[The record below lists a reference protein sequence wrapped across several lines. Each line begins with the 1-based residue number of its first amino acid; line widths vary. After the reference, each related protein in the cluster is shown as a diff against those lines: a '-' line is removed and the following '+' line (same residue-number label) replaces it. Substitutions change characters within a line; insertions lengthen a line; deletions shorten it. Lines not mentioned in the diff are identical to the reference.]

1 MRLSYPAV
9 RNCLLTLL
17 LAGAELGACAQMAF
31 QAAFDH
37 LTTADGL
44 SQSTVWEIAQDR
56 KGFIWMATA
65 DGLNRYDGSTFT
77 VFRHQPDQPYSL
89 PTNDIS
95 TLRADRRGNLW
106 VAPRAGGLH
115 RLRPDGQTFEHFPKT
130 SRGEGIAGAHVGC
143 LAESA
148 GHLWVGTA
156 GLGLLAYDFRTRQLL
171 RWPDGRVGK
180 TITAL
185 LAEGEFLWLGT
196 EPGQLLRLHPQTGR
210 LVAHHLPP
218 EPGMAERHR
227 TISVLR
233 RDARGRLWVG
243 TSGQGLYR
251 LDEATGTFVSTF
263 FKRGVYETVNLITD
277 VLDAPTGDLWVLTDY
292 GAVRYPNGDVSRP
305 TLVLPDAEN
314 DRSLSTHA
322 LKKGFR
328 DAEGNLW
335 LGTWQGGV
343 NILHARQEPF
353 AAFRHQPFNPQSLP
367 TTKAAP
373 LTSDRLGQLWV
384 GSNKGLTRISADG
397 TRFRHF
403 NSRNSSLRADDI
415 NPLFVSPSGNLC
427 VSTWTA
433 GFSVGD
439 PRSERFT
446 PVGLP
451 GRSKSV
457 KSFAAADSGR
467 VWVATQER
475 ELFRFDEKTGR
486 LQPIDLTA
494 VERVSAVFSF
504 NALMQDS
511 RGTLWIGTY
520 NTGLL
525 AWNRRTNTVRLFRAD
540 HQPGSLGSNSI
551 VSLYE
556 DRRGRVWVG
565 TNGGGLHRFDPVT
578 NRFQTVTTRD
588 GLANNYIAGIQEDA
602 QGTLWLST
610 NGGISSYNP
619 ATGAVH
625 NYDQRDGLV
634 GKEFLQN
641 ASAELPDGRLAFG
654 STQGLV
660 LFHPE
665 RLKEKLPPP
674 RVYLTG
680 LKLFNRPVSPTD
692 RNAPTRLSL
701 TDAPSLVF
709 RPEQSVFTL
718 EFTGVSFHPNRN
730 IRYQYRLDGFDADWN
745 DVGSQTSATYTNLHE
760 GDYTF
765 RVRAA
770 IGNSPWSAPRTVHIE
785 VLPPWYRRWYTYLL
799 YGLSIVGLLYA
810 LRRIIRIRERL
821 KADVRVK
828 QIERDTIQAL
838 DDAKTSFFTNISHE
852 FRTPL
857 TLILAPLEKLT
868 QETGFEPRLQHQFQT
883 IQRNAQ
889 RLLRLVNQLLDL
901 SKLES
906 GSLVPDVS
914 RNDVVRFTERI
925 VSSFEELAESKHV
938 ALRFK
943 ANFDAFEGFFDPDIL
958 EKITYNLL
966 SNAFRFTPEGGEVR
980 VALTIEP
987 GEPACTLTVAD
998 TGVGIPDEAIGHI
1011 FERFYQGNGQ
1021 QTRKKSGTGVGLALT
1036 RELVELHRGTIGVE
1050 SAVHVGTTFTVTLPL
1065 GESAFP
1071 PAWLAHEAEPVET
1084 VPSLLPT
1091 MVPEGLATNPGKA
1104 APVLLL
1110 VEDNEE
1116 LRLYLKEYFARSYQ
1130 VLTAPDGKAAL
1141 ALAAKHIPDLVISDW
1156 LMPEMDGA
1164 ELCFALKR
1172 DERTSHVPVLLL
1184 TSRSSNQSQLSA
1196 FESGIDDYM
1205 TKPFNLAILETK
1217 ARSLIQNRQRL
1228 REKWSRNR
1236 LAQPSD
1242 VGLPPMEEQF
1252 IQKAV
1257 AVIETH
1263 LDDPHFDAE
1272 GLETALNLSRMQLYR
1287 KLKSITNASATE
1299 FIRQVR
1305 LQRAVQLLQSGHF
1318 NVSEVAY
1325 RVGFNDPAYFSRCF
1339 RKEFG
1344 KAPQEWLGRMGSV
1357 R

>member
-1 MRLSYPAV
+1 MPLSYAAV
-9 RNCLLTLL
+9 RNL
-17 LAGAELGACAQMAF
+17 LAGLLAAGVTFRVPAQV
-31 QAAFDH
+31 AFDH

-44 SQSTVWEIAQDR
+44 SQSTVWEITQDR

-77 VFRHQPDQPYSL
+77 VFRHQPDQAKSL
-89 PTNDIS
+89 PTNDIA
-95 TLRADRRGNLW
+95 TLHADRHGNLW

-115 RLRPDGQTFEHFPKT
+115 RLLDDGQTFEHFPKT
-130 SRGEGIAGAHVGC
+130 AQGETIAGAHVGS

-148 GHLWVGTA
+148 ETLWVGTA
-156 GLGLLAYDFRTRQLL
+156 GAGLLTYHFPTKQLR
-171 RWPDGRVGK
+171 RWPDARIGNTV
-180 TITAL
+180 TAL
-185 LAEGEFLWLGT
+185 LTEGELLWVAAG
-196 EPGQLLRLHPQTGR
+196 PGELLRLNPRTGR
-210 LVAHHLPP
+210 LHAYRVPG
-218 EPGMAERHR
+218 EPGMADRHR
-227 TISVLR
+227 TIAVIH

-251 LDEATGTFVSTF
+251 LDEATGTFVSHF

-277 VLDAPTGDLWVLTDY
+277 VLDAPTGDLWVMTDY
-292 GAVRYPNGDVSRP
+292 GALRYPNGDVSRP
-305 TLVLPDAEN
+305 TLVLPDPEN

-328 DAEGNLW
+328 DRDGNLW

-343 NILHARQEPF
+343 NLLRSRQEPF

-367 TTKAAP
+367 VTKAAP
-373 LTSDRLGQLWV
+373 ITADHLGQLWV
-384 GSNKGLTRISADG
+384 GSNKGLTLISADG

-403 NSRNSSLRADDI
+403 NTRNSPLRADDI
-415 NPLFVSPSGNLC
+415 NPLFVSPSGNLY

-433 GFSVGD
+433 GFCVGT
-439 PRSERFT
+439 PRTERFM
-446 PVGLP
+446 PVALP

-467 VWVATQER
+467 VWVSTQER
-475 ELFRFDEKTGR
+475 ELFLFDEKTGR
-486 LQPIDLTA
+486 LQPIDLSPVAQT
-494 VERVSAVFSF
+494 SDVFSF
-504 NALMQDS
+504 NALMQDAH
-511 RGTLWIGTY
+511 GTLWIGTY

-525 AWNRRTNTVRLFRAD
+525 AWNRRANTVRIFAAD
-540 HQPGSLGSNSI
+540 GQPGSLGSNSI
-551 VSLYE
+551 VSVYE
-556 DRRGRVWVG
+556 DRQGRVWVG
-565 TNGGGLHRFDPVT
+565 TNGGGLHRFDPAT
-578 NRFQTVTTRD
+578 KRFQPVTTRH
-588 GLANNYIAGIQEDA
+588 GLANNYIAGILEDA

-619 ATGAVH
+619 ATGAIH

-641 ASAELPDGRLAFG
+641 ASAALPDGRLAFG

-660 LFHPE
+660 VFHPD
-665 RLKEKLPPP
+665 RLKETMPPP

-680 LKLFNRPVSPTD
+680 LKLFNRAVSPTD
-692 RNAPTRLSL
+692 HHAPTRLSL

-709 RPEQSVFTL
+709 QPDQSVFTL

-730 IRYQYRLDGFDADWN
+730 IRYQYRLDGFDGDWN
-745 DVGSQTSATYTNLHE
+745 DVGSQTSATYTNLPE
-760 GDYTF
+760 GEYTF

-770 IGNSPWSAPRTVHIE
+770 IGNSPWSEPRTVQIE

-799 YGLSIVGLLYA
+799 YGLTMLGLLYA

-868 QETGFEPRLQHQFQT
+868 QEATFDARLQHQFQT

-906 GSLVPDVS
+906 GSLVPDIA
-914 RNDVVRFTERI
+914 RNDVVRFLDRI
-925 VSSFEELAESKHV
+925 VQSFEELADTKRI

-943 ANFDAFEGFFDPDIL
+943 ANFDAFDGFFDPDIL
-958 EKITYNLL
+958 EKIVYNLL

-980 VALTIEP
+980 VSLTLAP

-998 TGVGIPDEAIGHI
+998 TGVGIPGEAIGHI

-1021 QTRKKSGTGVGLALT
+1021 QTRKKSGSGVGLALT
-1036 RELVELHRGTIGVE
+1036 RELVELHRGTIAVE
-1050 SAVHVGTTFTVTLPL
+1050 STVNVGTTFTVTLPL

-1071 PAWLAHEAEPVET
+1071 PAWLAHETEPVEAL
-1084 VPSLLPT
+1084 PSLLPT
-1091 MVPEGLATNPGKA
+1091 IVPEGIATAPGKA

-1116 LRLYLKEYFARSYQ
+1116 LRLYLKEYFARSYH

-1141 ALAAKHIPDLVISDW
+1141 ALAARHIPDLVISDW

-1172 DERTSHVPVLLL
+1172 DEKTSHVPFLLL

-1236 LAQPSD
+1236 LAQPSELD
-1242 VGLPPMEEQF
+1242 LPPMEEQF

-1305 LQRAVQLLQSGHF
+1305 LQRAAQLLESGQF

-1339 RKEFG
+1339 KKEFG
-1344 KAPQEWLGRMGSV
+1344 KAPQEWVGRVESGRVM
-1357 R
+1357 

>member
-1 MRLSYPAV
+1 MRLSYSAA
-9 RNCLLTLL
+9 RNWLLSLWM
-17 LAGAELGACAQMAF
+17 AGGGLTVAAQV
-31 QAAFDH
+31 AFDH

-44 SQSTVWEIAQDR
+44 SQSTVWEITQDR
-56 KGFIWMATA
+56 NGFIWMATA

-77 VFRHQPDQPYSL
+77 TFRHQPDRANSL

-95 TLRADRRGNLW
+95 TLYADRRGNLW
-106 VAPRAGGLH
+106 VAPRAGGVH
-115 RLRPDGQTFEHFPKT
+115 RLRDDGQTFEHFPKT
-130 SRGEGIAGAHVGC
+130 TRGQNIAGVHVGC
-143 LAESA
+143 LAEIA
-148 GHLWVGTA
+148 GYLWVGTS
-156 GLGLLAYDFRTRQLL
+156 GVGLLAYDFRTNQLSH
-171 RWPDGRVGK
+171 WPDERIGTTV
-180 TITAL
+180 TAL
-185 LAEGEFLWLGT
+185 MAEGDHLWLAT
-196 EPGQLLRLHPQTGR
+196 EPGQLLRLNPRTG
-210 LVAHHLPP
+210 HLQAFRVPS
-218 EPGMAERHR
+218 EPGMADRHR
-227 TISVLR
+227 TIAVIH
-233 RDARGRLWVG
+233 RDNRGRLWVG

-251 LDEATGTFVSTF
+251 FDEATGAFVSQF
-263 FKRGVYETVNLITD
+263 FRRGVYETVNLITD

-292 GAVRYPNGDVSRP
+292 GALRYPNGDVTRP
-305 TLVLPDAEN
+305 ALILPDPAN

-328 DAEGNLW
+328 DKDGNLW
-335 LGTWQGGV
+335 FGTWQGGV
-343 NILHARQEPF
+343 NILRPRREPF
-353 AAFRHQPFNPQSLP
+353 AAFRHQPFNPQSLLVVN
-367 TTKAAP
+367 AAP
-373 LTSDRLGQLWV
+373 LTADRLGQLWV
-384 GSNKGLTRISADG
+384 GSNQGLTRISADG

-403 NSRNSSLRADDI
+403 NTRNSSLRADDI
-415 NPLFVSPSGNLC
+415 NPLFVSPSGKLY

-433 GFSVGD
+433 GFCVSD
-439 PRSERFT
+439 PRTERFT
-446 PVGLP
+446 PVALA
-451 GRSKSV
+451 GRSKSA
-457 KSFAAADSGR
+457 KSFAAADTGR
-467 VWVATQER
+467 VWVSTQER
-475 ELFRFDEKTGR
+475 ELFLFDEKKGQ
-486 LQPIDLTA
+486 LQPIDLSPVA
-494 VERVSAVFSF
+494 QASAVFSF
-504 NALMQDS
+504 NALVQDA

-525 AWNRRTNTVRLFRAD
+525 AWNRRANTVRLFTAD
-540 HQPGSLGSNSI
+540 GKPGSLGSNSI

-556 DRRGRVWVG
+556 DRQKRLWVG
-565 TNGGGLHRFDPVT
+565 TNGGGLHRYDPAT
-578 NRFQTVTTRD
+578 DRFRAVTTRD
-588 GLANNYIAGIQEDA
+588 GLANNYIAGILEDT

-619 ATGAVH
+619 ATGAIH

-641 ASAELPDGRLAFG
+641 ASAALPDGRLAFG

-660 LFHPE
+660 VFQPE
-665 RLKEKLPPP
+665 RLKEKMPPP

-692 RNAPTRLSL
+692 RYAPTRLSL

-709 RPEQSVFTL
+709 RPDQSVFTL

-730 IRYQYRLDGFDADWN
+730 IRYQYRLDGFDEDWN
-745 DVGSQTSATYTNLHE
+745 DVGSQTAATYTNLPE

-770 IGNSPWSAPRTVHIE
+770 IGNSAWSAPRTVQIE

-799 YGLSIVGLLYA
+799 YGLTILGLLYA

-868 QETGFEPRLQHQFQT
+868 QEENFGERLQHQFQT

-914 RNDVVRFTERI
+914 RHDVVRFTERI
-925 VSSFEELAESKHV
+925 VSSFGELAESKRV
-938 ALRFK
+938 SLRFK
-943 ANFDAFEGFFDPDIL
+943 ANFDSFEGFFDPDIL

-966 SNAFRFTPEGGEVR
+966 SNAFRFTPDGGEVR
-980 VALTIEP
+980 VSLTVEP
-987 GEPACTLTVAD
+987 GEPTCTLTVAD

-1011 FERFYQGNGQ
+1011 FERFYQADGQ

-1036 RELVELHRGTIGVE
+1036 RELVELHRGTIDVE

-1065 GESAFP
+1065 GEAAFP
-1071 PAWLAHEAEPVET
+1071 PAWLAHEAEPVEA

-1091 MVPEGLATNPGKA
+1091 FVPEGLAIVPPRGLGV
-1104 APVLLL
+1104 PVLLL

-1116 LRLYLKEYFARSYQ
+1116 LRLYLKEYFARSYH

-1141 ALAAKHIPDLVISDW
+1141 ALAARHIPDLVISDW

-1164 ELCFALKR
+1164 ELCFALKQ
-1172 DERTSHVPVLLL
+1172 DEKTSHVPFLLL
-1184 TSRSSNQSQLSA
+1184 TSRSSNQSQLNA

-1217 ARSLIQNRQRL
+1217 VRSLIQNRQRL
-1228 REKWSRNR
+1228 REKWSRHR

-1242 VGLPPMEEQF
+1242 VQLPPMEEQF

-1305 LQRAVQLLQSGHF
+1305 LQRAAQLLQSGHF

-1344 KAPQEWLGRMGSV
+1344 KAPQEWLGRVGSV